1 MNKNIFHTGL
11 IFFISFTLLRGQSTV
26 DIYNS
31 ALTAFRKNDYAK
43 AYELFTAFLNNNDV
57 DKDLFA
63 SAKYYTAESLI
74 ALNEYEGAIQELNSL
89 VLDHNFV
96 VIRPNA
102 LYRLGKLFFDL
113 GEYENARKKLEQYLY
128 EYPYGSFTGSVY
140 YLIGE
145 SYVKENRYGE
155 AIDFLKNAI
164 EIKRKNEFVDHT
176 IFSLANIYEKKG
188 EYAKA
193 VEYYDKLLAFYRK
206 SKLRPYAQ
214 LRIGICY
221 YKLGEYESAIL
232 ELSDPLID
240 RLPQNFK
247 NEAFFMLGQTYFA
260 QNEFEKASKIFSG
273 LIDGNTGKK
282 FKNKIVYSLA
292 WVHFK
297 NNQYDKA
304 YKLFENIAKLKSDTL
319 AANALFW
326 SAECKRLNGDKQEA
340 VEIYN
345 RFLEKYPQHRLAP
358 KAKLNLGLAKL
369 DKTDFS
375 QSERDLISA
384 LGSSDIQTKAK
395 ANILLG
401 NISLRKKDYNAA
413 AKYFG
418 DCVFLNPPVKLKD
431 KALLG
436 WGTALYYLNKPSR
449 AIQELK
455 KITIGLTSDEEQT
468 KNFYLAESYFALG
481 KYKKAIVYY
490 NKIKSTNKELDGET
504 LYGKAYAYFN
514 AKDYANAA
522 YLFRKF
528 LNRFPGDKRELD
540 AKTRLAES
548 YFGVK
553 DFDKA
558 ARLYKELIYKH
569 KRLANSGES
578 YYRYGQ
584 SLFQAGKSNEAIK
597 VFQELQKKFPNSE
610 YGDEAQYL
618 IGWVHFQTGNFHE
631 AIRYYEDLQTKYPRS
646 KIIPVAIYSIGDA
659 YFNLGEYERAIRKY
673 MELIKRYPDT
683 KYVFDAI
690 NGIIYCYEVT
700 DRTTDAINFIDKIIQ
715 TNSQPQFNDKIFFK
729 KGEIYYSIANYKSAI
744 ESYNEFIA
752 KYPQSKLVPNAYY
765 WIGKSA
771 ANLGNY
777 DEALINYHKIINN
790 YINSDIAVQAV
801 IEAGTIYHKRE
812 NYDGE
817 IELYEAT
824 FDKLKDKEGAAE
836 IAFKKAEAFIQKND
850 IPAAYKSLLAVIE
863 IYPGTVFSDEAKI
876 ELGIIELARKDYSKA
891 EDLFREVA
899 GSRKDDIGAKAQ
911 FYYGEALF
919 LQNKIED
926 AVAAFVRVRSI
937 FPAYDEW
944 YSRSLLR
951 LGDCYVKLN
960 DTKNAKEMYS
970 AVLKKHRSDK
980 LGAEAKS
987 KLKKL

>member
-1 MNKNIFHTGL
+1 MNKNIFHIGL
-11 IFFISFTLLRGQSTV
+11 VFFVSFILLRGQTSV

-31 ALTAFRKNDYAK
+31 ALTAFQKKDYAK
-43 AYELFTAFLNNNDV
+43 SYELFTDFLKQNDV

-63 SAKYYTAESLI
+63 SAKYYSAESLI
-74 ALNEYEGAIQELNSL
+74 ALGEFEGAIQELNEL
-89 VLDHNFV
+89 ILDNNFV
-96 VIRPNA
+96 VIRPKA

-113 GEYENARKKLEQYLY
+113 GEYENARKKLEQYLL

-164 EIKRKNEFVDHT
+164 EVKRKNEFVDHT

-188 EYAKA
+188 EYEKA

-206 SKLRPYAQ
+206 SKLLPYAQ
-214 LRIGICY
+214 LRIGVCY
-221 YKLGEYESAIL
+221 YNLGEYESAIL
-232 ELSDPLID
+232 ELSDPLINK
-240 RLPQNFK
+240 LPRNSR
-247 NEAFFMLGQTYFA
+247 NEALFMLGQTYYA
-260 QNEFEKASKIFSG
+260 QNDFENASKIFSD
-273 LIDGNTGKK
+273 LLDSNIDRQ
-282 FKNKIVYSLA
+282 FKNKIIYSLA
-292 WVHFK
+292 WVHFRNK
-297 NNQYDKA
+297 QYESA
-304 YKLFENIAKLKSDTL
+304 YKLFNNLAKLKSDTL
-319 AANALFW
+319 AVNALFW
-326 SAECKRLNGDKQEA
+326 SAECKRLNGEKQNA
-340 VEIYN
+340 VAIYN
-345 RFLEKYPQHRLAP
+345 LFLEKYPEHRLAA

-369 DKTDFS
+369 NKSDFS

-384 LGSSDIQTKAK
+384 LGSSDIKTKAK

-401 NISLRKKDYNAA
+401 NISLQKKDYNAA
-413 AKYFG
+413 AQYFG

-431 KALLG
+431 KGLLG
-436 WGTALYYLNKPSR
+436 WGIALFYLNKPSR

-455 KITIGLTSDEEQT
+455 KITIGLSGNEEQT
-468 KNFYLAESYFALG
+468 KNFYLAESYSALG
-481 KYKKAIVYY
+481 KYRKAIAFY
-490 NKIKSTNKELDGET
+490 NKINSSDQTLTKES

-514 AKDYANAA
+514 AKDYANSA

-528 LNRFPGDKRELD
+528 LNRFPKDKKELD

-553 DFDKA
+553 DFEKA

-569 KRLANSGES
+569 KKLANSDEA

-584 SLFQAGKSNEAIK
+584 ALFQAGKSNEAIG
-597 VFQELQKKFPNSE
+597 VFKQLQAKFPNSQ

-618 IGWVHFQTGNFHE
+618 IGWVNFQMGNFE
-631 AIRYYEDLQTKYPRS
+631 DAIRNYEDLQTKYPRS
-646 KIIPVAIYSIGDA
+646 KIIPVTIYSIGDA
-659 YFNLGEYERAIRKY
+659 YFNLGEYEKAIRKY
-673 MELIKRYPDT
+673 MELIKRYPNT

-700 DRTTDAINFIDKIIQ
+700 DRTTDAVNFIDKIIQ
-715 TNSQPQFNDKIFFK
+715 TNSQPEFNDKIFFK
-729 KGEIYYSIANYKSAI
+729 KGEIYYSIANYKAAM
-744 ESYNEFIA
+744 ESYKEFIS
-752 KYPQSKLVPNAYY
+752 KYPTSKLVPNAYY

-771 ANLGNY
+771 ANLGSY

-790 YINSDIAVQAV
+790 YIKSDIAVQAV
-801 IEAGTIYHKRE
+801 IEAGTVYHKRE

-824 FDKLKDKEGAAE
+824 FGKLKDKEGAAE

-850 IPAAYKSLLAVIE
+850 IPKAYNSLLAVTE
-863 IYPGTVFSDEAKI
+863 IYPGTVFADEAKI
-876 ELGIIELARKDYSKA
+876 ELGIIELARKNYLKA
-891 EDLFREVA
+891 EELFREVA

-911 FYYGEALF
+911 YYYGESLF
-919 LQNKIED
+919 DQNKIED
-926 AVAAFVRVRSI
+926 AVAAFVRVRSL
-937 FPAYDEW
+937 FSAYDEW
-944 YSRSLLR
+944 YTRALIR

-960 DTKNAKEMYS
+960 DKKNAKEMYS

-980 LGAEAKS
+980 FGAEAKS